1 MAAALQLLQARV
13 FRFTRTS
20 TSTTALPQRS
30 TPDSSTPTR
39 SVQEL
44 EDQEDHDATPPPSLD
59 NRFLFLNLHAPAGHP
74 PLRAR
79 MQLLRPTPRAQRGH
93 LLPLRG
99 RHQPQRHH
107 DAGRAHARATH
118 ESYLRLLPPALQ
130 AAGGVAQPQLYAA
143 AHRVRATVLCFCRLF
158 CLRLMLVA

>member
-1 MAAALQLLQARV
+1 M
-13 FRFTRTS
+13 
-20 TSTTALPQRS
+20 
-30 TPDSSTPTR
+30 
-39 SVQEL
+39 QEL
-44 EDQEDHDATPPPSLD
+44 EDQEDHDATPPLSLN
-59 NRFLFLNLHAPAGHP
+59 NRFFVLNLLTAGHP

-79 MQLLRPTPRAQRGH
+79 VQLLRPPPRAQRGH

-118 ESYLRLLPPALQ
+118 ESYIRLLPPALQ

-143 AHRVRATVLCFCRLF
+143 ADRVRAPVLCRCRLA